1 MARVIWIGANCEW
14 KHKSFNVS
22 LCVFWYDHFQDLC
35 CWWDNVNQIDHCT
48 ASITFTL
55 LSSMLQ
61 SLFSHFISIQLHTF
75 IQYIDAPCERCF
87 YYFSRTVIRIPISI
101 KLPLSFRKNCS
112 TNGIFLLYHLLIDG
126 VPRRLFFVHLSLMC
140 CCWRAADCVSVF
152 VLLQRAYRRSHTF
165 IDDPNQMF
173 FFFKYFDYFMA
184 QRK

>member
-1 MARVIWIGANCEW
+1 MFRYVCSGMIIFKIYVVDETMSIKQTTAPRPSRLRYCLQCYNHYFHISYPFNCIRLYNILM
-14 KHKSFNVS
+14 HHVNDVS
-22 LCVFWYDHFQDLC
+22 IIFL
-35 CWWDNVNQIDHCT
+35 
-48 ASITFTL
+48 
-55 LSSMLQ
+55 
-61 SLFSHFISIQLHTF
+61 
-75 IQYIDAPCERCF
+75 
-87 YYFSRTVIRIPISI
+87 TVIRIPISI